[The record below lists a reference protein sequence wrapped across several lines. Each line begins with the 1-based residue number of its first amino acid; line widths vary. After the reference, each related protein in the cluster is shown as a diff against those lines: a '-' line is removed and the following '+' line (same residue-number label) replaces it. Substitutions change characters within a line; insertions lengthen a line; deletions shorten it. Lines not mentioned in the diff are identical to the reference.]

1 MGLHNVRRAHLRV
14 GVAASALAAL
24 LVAGTVVAAGVQAA
38 AGCRVAYAVT
48 AQWPGGFTANVT
60 VTNLGD
66 QINGWSLVWT
76 FPSGQQVTQAWNATI
91 SSAGA
96 QATAVNASYNPVIAT
111 NATVNFG
118 FNGSWSGANAV
129 PAAFTLNGVAC
140 TGSVPPTP
148 TTTTTT
154 TTTTSRTPTRTA
166 SPTPTPT
173 TSPPGNAMAVVA
185 AMQPGWNLGNTLDAI
200 PDETAWG
207 NPLTTQALL
216 RHVRS
221 QGYNSIRLPVTW
233 SNHHGPAPAYTI
245 DPVWLNRV
253 RQIVDW
259 SLAEGFHVLLNLHHD
274 SWQWIN
280 TYPTDR
286 ANVLARYRA
295 LWTQIATTFRNH
307 SARLLYESINEPQFA
322 GTSGDPQNYQVLH
335 ELNVEFHGIVRGT
348 GGVNATRVLVLPT
361 LFTNADQ
368 GRLDALTTTLNQLRD
383 PNLAATV
390 HFYGF
395 WPFSVNIAGFTRYNA
410 EVEQDLVGTFDRVY
424 NTFVAR
430 GIPVIMGE
438 WALLNYD
445 HTRPGIIERGEFLKF
460 LEAVGHHARTRRVTT
475 MIWDAGQF
483 LNRTEL
489 RWRDQGLYEMIRAS
503 WTTRSGTA
511 SSDQVYVPRTG
522 AITGRTLTLNLNGTS
537 FQSLRQGNTTLANGT
552 DYTVSGTTL
561 TLTPTALTRLVGNR
575 SYGVNA
581 TIEARF
587 SQGAPWP
594 ISVVTSDPPVQAA
607 ASGTTGSF
615 AIPTQFRGDQ
625 LATMEARY
633 ADGTPAGPANWTSF
647 KEFWQHFQPD
657 YSANTIILKPEFF
670 AEVNDGAVTLTFHF
684 WSGTQITYRLTRA
697 GTTVTGSTT

>member
-1 MGLHNVRRAHLRV
+1 MDVRRSRLRV
-14 GVAASALAAL
+14 GMVASAVAAL
-24 LVAGTVVAAGVQAA
+24 LVAGMAVAANVSAA

-48 AQWPGGFTANVT
+48 AQWPGGFTANVD

-66 QINGWSLVWT
+66 PINGWRLEWT

-91 SSAGA
+91 TASGA
-96 QATAVNASYNPVIAT
+96 QVTAVNASYNPTIAT
-111 NATVNFG
+111 NGTVNFG
-118 FNGSWSGANAV
+118 FNGSWSGTNTAPN
-129 PAAFTLNGVAC
+129 AFTLNGVAC
-140 TGSVPPTP
+140 TGNVGGSTTP
-148 TTTTTT
+148 TTTRPTTI
-154 TTTTSRTPTRTA
+154 SPTRTV
-166 SPTPTPT
+166 PPT
-173 TSPPGNAMAVVA
+173 TGPPTTTVPPGNAMATVA

-221 QGYNSIRLPVTW
+221 QGYRSIRLPVTW
-233 SNHHGPAPAYTI
+233 SNHHGPAPTYTI
-245 DPVWLNRV
+245 DPAWLSRV

-259 SLAEGFHVLLNLHHD
+259 SLAEDLYVLLNLHHD

-280 TYPTDR
+280 TFPTDR
-286 ANVLARYRA
+286 AGVLARYQA

-307 SARLLYESINEPQFA
+307 SPRLLLESINEPQFA
-322 GTSGDPQNYQVLH
+322 GTSGDDQSYQLLH
-335 ELNVEFHGIVRGT
+335 ELNVEFHRVVRAS
-348 GGVNATRVLVLPT
+348 GGGNSTRVLVLPT

-368 GRLDALTTTLNQLRD
+368 GRLDALTATLNQLRD

-410 EVEQDLVGTFDRVY
+410 EVEADLVGTFDRV
-424 NTFVAR
+424 NNAFVAR

-445 HTRPGIIERGEFLKF
+445 HNRPGVIERGEFLKF
-460 LEAVGHHARTRRVTT
+460 LEAVGYHARTRRVTT

-511 SSDQVYVPRTG
+511 SSDQVYVPRGG
-522 AITGRTLTLNLNGTS
+522 AITGKSLTLNLNGTS
-537 FQSLRQGNTTLANGT
+537 FQGLRQGGTTLANGT

-561 TLTPTALTRLVGNR
+561 TLTPAALTRLVGSR
-575 SYGVNA
+575 AYGVNA

-587 SQGAPWP
+587 STGVPWP
-594 ISVVTSDPPVQAA
+594 ISIATFDAPTQAA
-607 ASGTTGSF
+607 ASGTTSSF

-633 ADGTPAGPANWTSF
+633 ADGTPAGPANWTTF

-657 YSANTIILKPEFF
+657 YTANTIILKPEFF
-670 AEVNDGAVTLTFHF
+670 NEVNDGRVTLTFHF
-684 WSGTQITYRLTRA
+684 WSGTQITYIITRS
-697 GTTVTGSTT
+697 GTTVTGNTT